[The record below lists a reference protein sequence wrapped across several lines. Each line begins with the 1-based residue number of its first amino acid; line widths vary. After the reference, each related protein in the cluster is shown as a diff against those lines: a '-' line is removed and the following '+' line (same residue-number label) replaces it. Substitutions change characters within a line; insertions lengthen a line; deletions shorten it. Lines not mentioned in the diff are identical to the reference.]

1 MAHVYGKPGGYA
13 KDEYVRKS
21 LRTMLVLFVGSAVF
35 MAGIGFVEGFFWH
48 ARPATNY
55 CLLAAVVLLA
65 LLVWRL
71 VPRFDK
77 FFDRKAKDAANWRA
91 GYTGEAMVANL
102 LESLSDEFH
111 VFHDIHHRD
120 LAGNIDHLVV
130 GPTGVFVLETK
141 NWRGHVEYSS
151 DKTLRC
157 DGVDKTAD
165 LKALLQRVYS
175 VHEKI
180 KALSGLDIYVTG
192 VMVFTRASVTPNFE
206 ATVALHQDDYLVEK
220 CLLWSS
226 KNRNR
231 TKDEVKTIASD
242 LHALFRRELGGS
254 KTPPF

>member
-21 LRTMLVLFVGSAVF
+21 MRTMLVLFLGTAVL
-35 MAGIGFVEGFFWH
+35 MAAIGFGSGFTWH
-48 ARPATNY
+48 AGPVTNY

-71 VPRFDK
+71 VPRLDK

-91 GYTGEAMVANL
+91 GYTGEAMVANI
-102 LESLSDEFH
+102 LENLSDEFH
-111 VFHDIHHRD
+111 VFHDVRHRD
-120 LAGNIDHLVV
+120 LAGNIDHLLV

-141 NWRGHVEYSS
+141 NWRGHVEYSP
-151 DKTLRC
+151 DKKLLC
-157 DGVDKTAD
+157 DGIDKTAD

-226 KNRNR
+226 KTRNR

-242 LHALFRRELGGS
+242 LHALFRRELD
-254 KTPPF
+254 